1 MPSTERKDRT
11 RFLIEMARG
20 ALHNPTMIGKPL
32 PCMELNEYMSTAV
45 ELFLCGLR
53 QSVRVALTRGCS
65 DILCHPPGRPQ

>member
-1 MPSTERKDRT
+1 LGRSLGDASTERKDRT

-45 ELFLCGLR
+45 ELFLCGCGN
-53 QSVRVALTRGCS
+53 QFAL
-65 DILCHPPGRPQ
+65 P